1 MSIRVFLSPR
11 ARVAVSPLR
20 PRQRD
25 ATTSPT
31 TSGRPHGGEVPG
43 ALRPRLLAPQG
54 VRRRA
59 LHSDGVLGLRWLR

>member
-11 ARVAVSPLR
+11 ARTAVSPLK
-20 PRQRD
+20 PKQHD
-25 ATTSPT
+25 ATNPPT
-31 TSGRPHGGEVPG
+31 TPGKSAGGEVPE